1 MPRANRSALPCLPES
16 GMNWGKWMAF
26 LMALESA
33 VAMVYYGWQRD
44 WRLFAYWAGCTVVYA
59 ALVK

>member
-1 MPRANRSALPCLPES
+1 MPRLPEG

-26 LMALESA
+26 LMALESG
-33 VAMVYYGWQRD
+33 VAMAYYGWQQD